1 MLAPALLLDPL
12 TPVYWDSVDDFTTGM
27 KDVYATNPEKIL
39 VAPNGKYYA
48 TSKFQMDDNGN
59 PLLQLDRRNYKNSGF
74 TVRGTAFVDLTP
86 IDGLVMT
93 SRFSYRIAQSNSHDY
108 SEPYY
113 MNGQAKAD
121 NYSISANANNS
132 HYYQWENFANFNK
145 TLFDKHNIGVM
156 IGMSYTEDRSDNVSA
171 SATGTGGNKILSGD
185 ADNFKYLDYVNSAST
200 TTKASETFLVFQ
212 PVSPT
217 LVVCSIHS
225 TTVIACS
232 STTVLMHLIL
242 PNCQL
247 TNVGGNSLLWP

>member
-1 MLAPALLLDPL
+1 
-12 TPVYWDSVDDFTTGM
+12 
-27 KDVYATNPEKIL
+27 
-39 VAPNGKYYA
+39 
-48 TSKFQMDDNGN
+48 MDDNGN

-171 SATGTGGNKILSGD
+171 SATGTGGNKILSGN

>member
-121 NYSISANANNS
+121 NYSISPTLITATTTNG
-132 HYYQWENFANFNK
+132 K
-145 TLFDKHNIGVM
+145 TLQTLTRH
-156 IGMSYTEDRSDNVSA
+156 
-171 SATGTGGNKILSGD
+171 
-185 ADNFKYLDYVNSAST
+185 YLINT
-200 TTKASETFLVFQ
+200 T
-212 PVSPT
+212 
-217 LVVCSIHS
+217 
-225 TTVIACS
+225 
-232 STTVLMHLIL
+232 
-242 PNCQL
+242 
-247 TNVGGNSLLWP
+247 